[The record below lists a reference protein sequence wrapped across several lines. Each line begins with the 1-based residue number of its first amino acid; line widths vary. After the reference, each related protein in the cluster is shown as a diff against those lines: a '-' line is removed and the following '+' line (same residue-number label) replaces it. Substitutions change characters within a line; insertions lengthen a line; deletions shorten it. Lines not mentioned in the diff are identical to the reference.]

1 MLRQKQEFGE
11 IGMTRLSRRA
21 LLASGTALRFGLGSA
36 GAQPAPAP
44 AAPAAP
50 PPGRGP
56 GRGPAP
62 SIERLDPALDA
73 LIDAAS
79 PIEKIDSNS
88 FQWCEGP
95 VWVGGEGGYLY
106 IPNGTGMLRVKVKAR
121 KIASRVS
128 RE

>member
-21 LLASGTALRFGLGSA
+21 LLASGTALGFGLGSA
-36 GAQPAPAP
+36 GAQP
-44 AAPAAP
+44 AP

-73 LIDAAS
+73 LIGAAS

-88 FQWCEGP
+88 FQWCEGRSG
-95 VWVGGEGGYLY
+95 WA
-106 IPNGTGMLRVKVKAR
+106 AR
-121 KIASRVS
+121 AAISTFPTARGCCG
-128 RE
+128 